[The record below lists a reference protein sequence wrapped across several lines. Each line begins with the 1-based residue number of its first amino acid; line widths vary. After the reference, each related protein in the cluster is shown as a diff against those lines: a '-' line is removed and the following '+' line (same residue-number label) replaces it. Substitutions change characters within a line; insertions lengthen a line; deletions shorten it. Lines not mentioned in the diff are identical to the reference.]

1 MKVPELR
8 EKLSKLKKEEVV
20 KLAVEFYKRV
30 PKAKKEDYAL
40 DNLINNPN
48 EKKAKVVKS
57 KVSLFELEFE
67 VSTFIEY
74 AEEQYYFAPN
84 QYVSKRERPK
94 WRFKV
99 KRFYKDLTNR
109 NLQEGDLEIQSEL
122 LSKLYE
128 LMCKACGYTL
138 FNTDNPFRSV
148 GVTQTEFYKS
158 VLTLME
164 EAEGKSALVEKG
176 IDLIVQNYLDRETV
190 YSGLMR
196 QLVEALNIPDLKY
209 DAIEK
214 AKELTIKNGFS
225 PSGKK
230 SKGKSRYATT
240 DYQQQR
246 RHNNYTELV
255 FRLYASLH
263 EYEEGIKHYKK
274 HHYQSD
280 AEVKLYILIS
290 LLFNHKKP
298 ELICREIETGI
309 KQGIKPR
316 ENLIKMLDY
325 IKEKDALPKFM
336 NYFE

>member
-1 MKVPELR
+1 MKVGELR
-8 EKLSKLKKEEVV
+8 EKLNKLKKEEII

-40 DNLINNPN
+40 DDLINNPSQ
-48 EKKAKVVKS
+48 KKAKVVKS
-57 KVSLFELEFE
+57 TTSLFELQFD
-67 VSTFIEY
+67 VDTFVEY
-74 AEEQYYFAPN
+74 AREQYYFAPN

-94 WRFKV
+94 WRFKA
-99 KRFYKDLTNR
+99 KRFYKELTNR
-109 NLQEGDLEIQSEL
+109 NLQDGDLQVQAEL
-122 LSKLYE
+122 LSQLYE
-128 LMCKACGYTL
+128 VLCEACGIIY
-138 FNTDNPFRSV
+138 FNTDDPFRSV
-148 GVTQTEFYKS
+148 GVAQTEFYKS

-176 IDLIVQNYLDRETV
+176 IDLIIQNHLDRETL

-196 QLVEALNIPDLKY
+196 QLVEAINVPDLKY

-214 AKELTIKNGFS
+214 TKELTTKNGFS
-225 PSGKK
+225 PPVKNPKK
-230 SKGKSRYATT
+230 RFSHTKR
-240 DYQQQR
+240 DYQQER

-263 EYEEGIKHYKK
+263 EYEEAIKYYKK

-290 LLFNHKKP
+290 LLFTHKKMD
-298 ELICREIETGI
+298 LVRREIETGI
-309 KQGIKPR
+309 EQGIKPR
-316 ENLIKMLDY
+316 ENLMKMLDY
-325 IKEKDALPKFM
+325 IKEKNELPKFM